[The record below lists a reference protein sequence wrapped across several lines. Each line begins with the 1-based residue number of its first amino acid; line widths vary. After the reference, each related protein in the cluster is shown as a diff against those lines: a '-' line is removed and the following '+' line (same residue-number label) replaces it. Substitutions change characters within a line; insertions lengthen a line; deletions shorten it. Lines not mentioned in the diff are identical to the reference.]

1 MFINNRMIQSSI
13 KHLEKSQ
20 ETYVSHGKF
29 AFRAGFKLLKAGL
42 ASFIHAL
49 IPGYFPGTAA
59 KTVIDL
65 YHERLVN
72 HPNTDYKEY
81 IANKRLK

>member
-1 MFINNRMIQSSI
+1 MLINKHMINSSR

-29 AFRAGFKLLKAGL
+29 AFKAGFLLLKASL
-42 ASFIHAL
+42 ASFVHAI

-65 YHERLVN
+65 YHERLIN

-81 IANKRLK
+81 ISNKRSL